1 MNDATGA
8 RARWDEPAYQRIQR
22 AAGDGLNL
30 VVGFAD
36 GDEVRIDIRHLVA
49 VEQPPAWGELTVD
62 GAEIELPTEDGPV
75 TVSWFDL
82 RALTDDE
89 FARYLAQ
96 QADEEARQV
105 GRRLRIL
112 RRRRG
117 LGSAE
122 LAKRAD
128 ISPQSLSRIERGRHD
143 VVFSTLQRL
152 LAGMNYDLADLASV
166 EDVTV
171 EPEQVRKALT
181 ATGLDR
187 ETITRIL
194 FGAEQPAAVLA
205 RVRNVFNWSPTD
217 LAGPGAPRLL
227 AAAAAGGRFKAQAP
241 ERRAALTY
249 VMYAHKVAMLADR
262 AAVRPDYKSLPS
274 DPLVLREEILGGH
287 GDVRFASVA
296 SYCWDRGIVIVPMAD
311 RGQFHGACWLIGG
324 RPVIVLK
331 QGLSYDS
338 RWVFDLGHETCHVAK
353 HLKPDASAIIE
364 FDEIGVGD
372 DDEEIE
378 ASQFAGALL
387 LDDPNAM
394 AQRVVD
400 AAGGRGQ
407 RLKSAVMKVAKE
419 AGVDVGVL
427 ANYIAYR
434 LDLTPGFDFP
444 FWSVAANLQRGD
456 RDAPDVARRMLN
468 ERIDWGRLVDDDAWV
483 LRGALADG
491 GDE

>member
-1 MNDATGA
+1 MTEATA
-8 RARWDEPAYQRIQR
+8 ASARWDEPRYQRIER
-22 AAGDGLNL
+22 ADGDGLDL
-30 VVGFAD
+30 VVAFAD
-36 GDEVRIDIRHLVA
+36 GDEVRVDVRHLIA
-49 VEQPPAWGELTVD
+49 VEQPPAWHELTVD
-62 GAEIELPTEDGPV
+62 EAEIELSTEDGPV
-75 TVSWFDL
+75 TVSWLDL

-112 RRRRG
+112 RQRRG
-117 LGSAE
+117 LRSIE

-152 LAGMNYDLADLASV
+152 LAAMNYDLADLASV
-166 EDVTV
+166 EDAEVQ
-171 EPEQVRKALT
+171 PAQVRKALA

-187 ETITRIL
+187 ETIKRVL
-194 FGAEQPAAVLA
+194 FGAEQPAAILA

-217 LAGPGAPRLL
+217 LAGPGAPPLL

-262 AAVRPDYKSLPS
+262 ASQRPDYMPLPS
-274 DPLVLREEILGGH
+274 DPLVMREELLSGH

-296 SYCWDRGIVIVPMAD
+296 SYCWDHGIVIVPMAD
-311 RGQFHGACWLIGG
+311 RGQFHGACWLIGE

-331 QGLSYDS
+331 QGLSYDP
-338 RWVFDLGHETCHVAK
+338 RWVFDLSHETGHVTK
-353 HLKPDASAIIE
+353 HLKPDAPAIIE
-364 FDEIGVGD
+364 FAEIGVGD
-372 DDEEIE
+372 EDEEIE
-378 ASQFAGALL
+378 ASQFAGTLL
-387 LDDPNAM
+387 LGDPEAM

-400 AAGGRGQ
+400 AARGRGPN
-407 RLKSAVMKVAKE
+407 LKAAVVKVARE
-419 AGVDVGVL
+419 AGVDAGVL

-444 FWSVAANLQRGD
+444 FWSVAANLQQGD
-456 RDAPDVARRMLN
+456 RDAPDVARRMLK
-468 ERIDWGRLVDDDAWV
+468 ERIDWDRLAEDDAWV

-491 GDE
+491 EDE